1 MSISATQIRK
11 GMIIKIDGELYKV
24 HDFQHVTPGKGQAVM
39 QTRLRNLRTGT
50 LVEQRFRSAASVER
64 VHLNPREVE
73 YLYEDGNHW
82 VFMDTETYEQIRLG
96 RGALEDALP
105 FLLPNT
111 QLRVEFFEGEPIT
124 VELPGQVELEVTDT
138 EPALKGATASAST
151 KPATLE
157 TGLVVQV
164 PPFIEI
170 GDKVRVDTDSGEYV
184 ERV

>member
-1 MSISATQIRK
+1 MAISATQIRK
-11 GMIIKIDGELYKV
+11 GMIIQIDDDLYRV

-39 QTRLRNLRTGT
+39 QTRLRNLRTGS

-64 VHLNPREVE
+64 VHLEPREVE
-73 YLYEDGNHW
+73 YLYQEGDHY

-105 FLLPNT
+105 YLLPNT
-111 QLRVEFFEGEPIT
+111 QLKVEFFEGEPIT

-170 GDKVRVDTDSGEYV
+170 GEKVRVDTQTGEYL
-184 ERV
+184 ERA